1 MPSPVRRGVVGV
13 VGIPAKREDNY
24 LAIPAA
30 APVALPVAAAAGGAA
45 LGALLWAGIAY
56 ATGFEIGYV
65 AWALGGLAG
74 GGAVLAG
81 GRGVVCAA
89 AAALLALVGIGFGK
103 FLGFRMLVGHQ
114 IEQVAANFDR
124 RAFDELRNRSQAAN
138 AAEAAEPAVPAGEM
152 RALADED
159 AGEGDAAGA
168 EASDESSAPVEVSPE
183 QRRQFEEFL
192 ADQAQMQS
200 RLRDP
205 GYTFVQWHDDQ
216 VAAMRKQVDTWGL
229 VRESLGPI
237 DLLFVLLGL
246 TTAYGMVMRASSRPT
261 PV

>member
-1 MPSPVRRGVVGV
+1 MRRGVVGV
-13 VGIPAKREDNY
+13 AGIPADRQDHF
-24 LAIPAA
+24 LAIPNT
-30 APVALPVAAAAGGAA
+30 APVALPVAAAAAGAA

-103 FLGFRMLVGHQ
+103 FLGFRMLVDHQ
-114 IEQVAANFDR
+114 IEQIAASFDR
-124 RAFDELRNRSQAAN
+124 RTFDELRHRSQAAD
-138 AAEAAEPAVPAGEM
+138 AADTAEAAEPAVPAGEM
-152 RALADED
+152 QALADENAGTD
-159 AGEGDAAGA
+159 AGE
-168 EASDESSAPVEVSPE
+168 SDDENGMAIAMTPE
-183 QRRQFEEFL
+183 QLRQVETLL
-192 ADQAQMQS
+192 AEQAQLQA

-205 GYTFVQWHDDQ
+205 GYTFEQWRHDQ
-216 VAAMRKQVDTWGL
+216 IASMRKQIDTWGM
-229 VRESLGPI
+229 VRECLGPI

-246 TTAYGMVMRASSRPT
+246 TTAYGMVMRASSRPA